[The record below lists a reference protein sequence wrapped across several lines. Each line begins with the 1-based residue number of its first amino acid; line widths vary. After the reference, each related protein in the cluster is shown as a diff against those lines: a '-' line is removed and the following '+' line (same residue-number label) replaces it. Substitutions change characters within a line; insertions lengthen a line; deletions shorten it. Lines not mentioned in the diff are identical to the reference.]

1 LIISVVAW
9 IFAEIVAMFSI
20 VLNDGEETE
29 IDCGVPGS
37 CAASFSKSVIFFR
50 IDIKRMS
57 CCWLREM
64 NNPIQE
70 RVKNYK
76 KLDNDLKILQ
86 SGVSK
91 LDKDAASLRTAYAK
105 IKNDIT
111 QDVSSLQQNMS
122 NVQTLY
128 TTVESDEHSIQN
140 KIQQADAKIKQDK
153 RTSEALISCQQLFL
167 DPSFV

>member
-1 LIISVVAW
+1 LGSTARFII
-9 IFAEIVAMFSI
+9 FDF
-20 VLNDGEETE
+20 
-29 IDCGVPGS
+29 VPGDS
-37 CAASFSKSVIFFR
+37 STG
-50 IDIKRMS
+50 
-57 CCWLREM
+57 W
-64 NNPIQE
+64 E

-140 KIQQADAKIKQDK
+140 IVAMFSIVLNDGEETEIDCGVPGSCAASFSKSVIFFRIDIK
-153 RTSEALISCQQLFL
+153 RMSCC
-167 DPSFV
+167 